1 MEHDLVGQVG
11 VPSVKSR
18 FVILRTED
26 AEMVVERMAARRVM
40 GRLVRMLN
48 LNVGVVGVESVAAS
62 LTVFV
67 ILVS

>member
-11 VPSVKSR
+11 VPSVKPR